1 MNAFIDYIEKSC
13 KSLAD
18 NRMTFLYKRSTLDR
32 MNERADEVSRSG
44 LKDEAVIRDLIIDEF
59 GDLVE
64 AYPLFVKEQKRK
76 NRAHFMKYAFP
87 IGGLIFL
94 VLIFACYF
102 TVSDLTGA
110 WDKSWLIIVGGIFL
124 MIIFYLSFAIKKLCT
139 MRRVFHPVARVI
151 IAGCVMLFTVFVFLF
166 SLMMSEDRII
176 TWPILPSG
184 VALALLCDLI
194 FAYVTGQKFR
204 TISFFVYMPAVAAM
218 LYIVLA
224 AYGVV
229 TWAGGWPVVFAGL
242 AADLI
247 YIVAVLAYN
256 MKYFMYRQ
264 EVEE

>member
-94 VLIFACYF
+94 VLIFA
-102 TVSDLTGA
+102 
-110 WDKSWLIIVGGIFL
+110 
-124 MIIFYLSFAIKKLCT
+124 
-139 MRRVFHPVARVI
+139 
-151 IAGCVMLFTVFVFLF
+151 
-166 SLMMSEDRII
+166 
-176 TWPILPSG
+176 
-184 VALALLCDLI
+184 
-194 FAYVTGQKFR
+194 YVTGQKFR

-242 AADLI
+242 AADLV